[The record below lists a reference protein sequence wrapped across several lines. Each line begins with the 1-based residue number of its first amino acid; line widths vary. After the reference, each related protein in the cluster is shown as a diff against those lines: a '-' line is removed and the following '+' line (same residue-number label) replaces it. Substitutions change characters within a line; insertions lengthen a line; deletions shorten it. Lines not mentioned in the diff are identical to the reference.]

1 METAPI
7 LGGDEG
13 GTQVLLGRTEGVPGG
28 QPGENIGWD
37 VAAHQAGV
45 QQSRLRVQHLRDPR

>member
-1 METAPI
+1 METDPI

-13 GTQVLLGRTEGVPGG
+13 GTQVLVGRTEGVPGG

-37 VAAHQAGV
+37 VAAHQAV
-45 QQSRLRVQHLRDPR
+45 V